1 MEKGSVWMGVKYT
14 PRLVTGGPRDTGP
27 LLDPD
32 EALAISTAKPVIR
45 STSDGET
52 MLVEAKPHEP
62 LTNTRT
68 PIPKEPSLLRVSTTP
83 ERTTNRSWLVS
94 TSLTSQ

>member
-1 MEKGSVWMGVKYT
+1 MGVVYT

-27 LLDPD
+27 LLDRD
-32 EALAISTAKPVIR
+32 EALAISTANPVMR

-68 PIPKEPSLLRVSTTP
+68 PIPREPSLLRVSTTP
-83 ERTTNRSWLVS
+83 VRTTIRSWLVS
-94 TSLTSQ
+94 TRRTSQ

>member
-1 MEKGSVWMGVKYT
+1 MGVVYT

-27 LLDPD
+27 LLDCD
-32 EALAISTAKPVIR
+32 EALAIYTARPVIR

-52 MLVEAKPHEP
+52 TLVEAKPQEP

-68 PIPKEPSLLRVSTTP
+68 PMPEDSSLLSVSTTP
-83 ERTTNRSWLVS
+83 VRTTNRSWLVS
-94 TSLTSQ
+94 TSRTSQ